1 MRGRILVLG
10 LSVLSGAG
18 ACSDGR
24 EEQTRG
30 SRHSE
35 RDASA
40 ADVRVSERD
49 AAPDVVDTKA
59 DAEPDGGAQCCP
71 ISPAPSCCMEYGGS
85 RLIRGFCGVTC
96 DGMPWPSPLWSIQ
109 LDEYGCP
116 YWVEPGNTEG
126 CCGCVYP
133 EAGD

>member
-10 LSVLSGAG
+10 LSLFAGAG
-18 ACSDGR
+18 ACSHDWDEQDEDAR
-24 EEQTRG
+24 EC
-30 SRHSE
+30 RHSE
-35 RDASA
+35 RDARA
-40 ADVRVSERD
+40 ADVRVAAPDAADATAE
-49 AAPDVVDTKA
+49 AAPDVD
-59 DAEPDGGAQCCP
+59 PQCCP

-96 DGMPWPSPLWSIQ
+96 DGMPWPGPAWSIQ
-109 LDEYGCP
+109 RDEYGCP
-116 YWVEPGNTEG
+116 YWVEPANSAG

>member
-10 LSVLSGAG
+10 LSVLAGAG
-18 ACSDGR
+18 ACSDGWKEDPR
-24 EEQTRG
+24 E
-30 SRHSE
+30 SRHSK

-49 AAPDVVDTKA
+49 AAPDVVDAKA
-59 DAEPDGGAQCCP
+59 DAEPDVEPLCCP

-85 RLIRGFCGVTC
+85 RLIRGSCAVTC
-96 DGMPWPSPLWSIQ
+96 DGMPWPGPLWSIQ
-109 LDEYGCP
+109 RDDYGCP
-116 YWVEPGNTEG
+116 YWVEPATHEG
-126 CCGCVYP
+126 CCGCLYP